1 MMTNAQ
7 MANAQ
12 MTNAYK
18 NQQVMTSS
26 PEQLTLLL
34 YNGALR
40 FLNESVLAMEQGDV
54 QKSHNANMR
63 AQDIVREFMYTLDM
77 SYELSKDWARLY
89 EYTEYCL
96 IQGNIKKDV
105 GKLLQAKSV
114 LEDMREAWIG
124 AMKQTQLA
132 RVAGR

>member
-1 MMTNAQ
+1 MVNSQA
-7 MANAQ
+7 A
-12 MTNAYK
+12 NAYK
-18 NQQVMTSS
+18 NQQIMTAP

-40 FLNESVLAMEQGDV
+40 FLNESILATEQGDI
-54 QKSHNANMR
+54 QKAHNANKR
-63 AQDIVREFMYTLDM
+63 VQDIVREFVITLDM
-77 SYELSKDWARLY
+77 SYEISKNFAQLY

-105 GKLLQAKSV
+105 KLLQQAKDV
-114 LEDMREAWIG
+114 LQELREAWVG
-124 AMKQTQLA
+124 AMKQTQVA

>member
-1 MMTNAQ
+1 MVNAQ
-7 MANAQ
+7 MA
-12 MTNAYK
+12 NAYK

-40 FLNESVLAMEQGDV
+40 FLNESISALEQGNI
-54 QKSHNANMR
+54 QKAHNANMR
-63 AQDIVREFMYTLDM
+63 VQDIVREFVITLDM
-77 SYELSKDWARLY
+77 SYELSKGWAQLY

-105 GKLLQAKSV
+105 KLLQQAKDV
-114 LEDMREAWIG
+114 LQELRDAWVG
-124 AMKQTQLA
+124 AMKETHVA
-132 RVAGR
+132 RATGR

>member
-1 MMTNAQ
+1 MANPQ
-7 MANAQ
+7 MA
-12 MTNAYK
+12 NAYK

-40 FLNESVLAMEQGDV
+40 FLTESILAMEQGNIP
-54 QKSHNANMR
+54 KSHNANIR
-63 AQDIVREFMYTLDM
+63 VQNIVREFIRTLDM
-77 SYELSKDWARLY
+77 NYELSINWAKLY

-105 GKLLQAKSV
+105 EQLLQAKSM
-114 LEDMREAWIG
+114 LTEMRDTWIE
-124 AMKQTQLA
+124 AMKQTHVA
-132 RVAGR
+132 RAVAK

>member
-1 MMTNAQ
+1 MTNTK
-7 MANAQ
+7 MA
-12 MTNAYK
+12 NAYK
-18 NQQVMTSS
+18 NQQVLTSS

-40 FLNESVLAMEQGDV
+40 FLTESIQAMNQGDIP
-54 QKSHNANMR
+54 KSHNANMR
-63 AQDIVREFMYTLDM
+63 VQAIVREFMHTLDM
-77 SYELSKDWARLY
+77 SIDLSIDWARLY

-105 GKLLQAKSV
+105 EQLHQAKSM

-124 AMKQTQLA
+124 AMQQTHVA
-132 RVAGR
+132 RAVGK

>member
-1 MMTNAQ
+1 MMNSQ
-7 MANAQ
+7 MA
-12 MTNAYK
+12 NAYK

-40 FLNESVLAMEQGDV
+40 FLTESILAMEQGDI

-63 AQDIVREFMYTLDM
+63 VQDIVREFVRTLEM
-77 SYELSKDWARLY
+77 SYELSKNWARLY

-96 IQGNIKKDV
+96 IQGNIKKD
-105 GKLLQAKSV
+105 GEKLQQAKNV
-114 LEDMREAWIG
+114 LEELREAWVG
-124 AMKQTQLA
+124 AMKQTHVA
-132 RVAGR
+132 RAVGK

>member
-1 MMTNAQ
+1 MMNSQ
-7 MANAQ
+7 KL
-12 MTNAYK
+12 NAYK

-40 FLNESVLAMEQGDV
+40 FLNESILAMEQGDI

-63 AQDIVREFMYTLDM
+63 VQAIVREFMYTLDM
-77 SYELSKDWARLY
+77 GIEISKDLARLY

-96 IQGNIKKDV
+96 IQGNIKKD
-105 GKLLQAKSV
+105 LEQLRHAKGV
-114 LEDMREAWIG
+114 LEDLREGWVG
-124 AMKQTQLA
+124 AMQQTLVA
-132 RVAGR
+132 RAGAK

>member
-1 MMTNAQ
+1 MTNSQ
-7 MANAQ
+7 MA
-12 MTNAYK
+12 NAYK

-40 FLNESVLAMEQGDV
+40 FLTESILAMELGEI
-54 QKSHNANMR
+54 QKAHNANMR
-63 AQDIVREFMYTLDM
+63 VQAIVREFVLTLDM
-77 SYELSKDWARLY
+77 SYELTKTWAQLY

-105 GKLLQAKSV
+105 EQLHQAKSM
-114 LEDMREAWIG
+114 LEDMREAWVG
-124 AMKQTQLA
+124 AMKQTHVA
-132 RVAGR
+132 RAVGK

>member
-1 MMTNAQ
+1 MTNLQ
-7 MANAQ
+7 MA
-12 MTNAYK
+12 NAYK

-40 FLNESVLAMEQGDV
+40 FLTESILAMEQGDIP
-54 QKSHNANMR
+54 KSHNANMR
-63 AQDIVREFMYTLDM
+63 VQAIVREFMHTLDM
-77 SYELSKDWARLY
+77 SYELSKVWGQLY

-105 GKLLQAKSV
+105 AQLHQAKST
-114 LEDMREAWIG
+114 LEDMREAWVG
-124 AMKQTQLA
+124 AMKQTHVA
-132 RVAGR
+132 RAVGK